1 MAREITNINNFNLQ
15 EDLPNDFLKAVQF
28 FTLLDLVSDGAEIE
42 GFATPSK
49 NSTSL
54 PSTLLSPST
63 STDPQI
69 LAAERTYIQQAQQ
82 DIFLD
87 GRVIRS
93 STGVENIPNTSL
105 AIRTGTDP
113 QEFMG
118 GINELRIANPPTV
131 NLTPATVHNI
141 DPAGVNNSTNN
152 AEANKI
158 TGTVN
163 AGSGVNNT
171 PRAVIVT
178 LRWNS
183 LRQIGADDGSSVPLG
198 IQPNAH
204 FTNGASGNV
213 HIKIR
218 MRDKNGNEI
227 LKSDGTS
234 TSIEDQI
241 NGVSIGTY
249 SKDYRIDIP
258 FDKYVTAT
266 ARSNTYPISVDVL
279 RLDAE
284 FRASFLTAGASH
296 PFADSGLNIYEEG
309 EKRFTAFTFAGLQA
323 VLPQIATITE
333 FPKSAYIGFR
343 YSAEQ
348 FPNIPQRKYFI
359 RGIKVKIPHNSTV
372 ELATGRLTFSGSFNG
387 TFKTDKAWT
396 SDPAWILY
404 ALITEDYGLQ
414 IDEATIDKASF
425 YAASEYCSEL
435 ISSPNGQI
443 PRYSF
448 NGVIK
453 TRKKGLTVI
462 KEVAGVMRASLYY
475 KNGSLK
481 IALDKPD
488 TVTSYLFTNANVV
501 DGAFNYSGTDKDK
514 KFTQVNVSY
523 FNNDIQELD
532 QISVRSSQSLIDK
545 YGLNQTNIQALYTT
559 NKYQAQR
566 FGRSILYNSN
576 FESEIV
582 TFECGLEAA
591 SILEPLM
598 VIKIADRLKETI
610 RASGRINAVTSST
623 EVVVDDST
631 ETTVGIAGDSFL
643 IIDINGGVQEK
654 TIQSVSGS
662 TVTLSSALSP
672 LPQVG
677 TIWAVKTGNVQH
689 RKFRI
694 TNIKQKDNFVFS
706 ITAIVYDDN
715 KYTFIDD
722 LSNSVGIGRPSTT
735 LLDPLDAPEIQELK
749 EELIVVN
756 SRATSRIVLN
766 IGLVNG
772 AKKYQVS
779 YKLNGGS
786 PVVENILT
794 NQFILLNNKEGVY
807 DFSVRSIDSLN
818 RLSTSIADQSLT
830 AVGLSAAPS
839 NVSNLRFEESGDDLI
854 LKFDRS
860 TDKDVLFGGKVK
872 VKYALTSDG
881 TATPQNA
888 NLLREVDGN
897 FDQITINDYQ
907 SGEYFLT
914 FVDVADN
921 ESVTPTSVVINRTI
935 TSGNKLA
942 AQIREHTNNFAGSKV
957 NTVYDSSISGL
968 RLETGYTT
976 GSYTFA
982 SHSNSID
989 LGDSFRLHLEPHFK
1003 KSGFNTATQWDS
1015 FTDNIDDWPESN
1027 FTGSG
1032 TVDKS
1037 ADLIFKVA
1045 KSTTSS
1051 TNISAVYTQ
1060 SGTTVTITSNTHGR
1074 SVGDTII
1081 FDATSGAGVDGTY
1094 VITSISTNTFTF
1106 TSSTSQTITTSN
1118 CTFQYFETFANTDI
1132 IARTLS
1138 FKIDIQNAS
1147 TYENVDIE
1155 ELGVDII
1162 FRPRTERSIDNSSAT
1177 NGVLTSSGSG
1187 ATTVFFNKKFFTGTT
1202 IVGGSTTVFKPVV
1215 SININ
1220 DMQDRDFFTITS
1232 VTSTQFV
1239 VNIKNG
1245 ATGGFVAREFTY
1257 SAFGYGEG

>member
-1 MAREITNINNFNLQ
+1 L
-15 EDLPNDFLKAVQF
+15 
-28 FTLLDLVSDGAEIE
+28 
-42 GFATPSK
+42 
-49 NSTSL
+49 
-54 PSTLLSPST
+54 
-63 STDPQI
+63 
-69 LAAERTYIQQAQQ
+69 
-82 DIFLD
+82 
-87 GRVIRS
+87 
-93 STGVENIPNTSL
+93 
-105 AIRTGTDP
+105 
-113 QEFMG
+113 
-118 GINELRIANPPTV
+118 
-131 NLTPATVHNI
+131 
-141 DPAGVNNSTNN
+141 
-152 AEANKI
+152 
-158 TGTVN
+158 
-163 AGSGVNNT
+163 
-171 PRAVIVT
+171 
-178 LRWNS
+178 
-183 LRQIGADDGSSVPLG
+183 
-198 IQPNAH
+198 
-204 FTNGASGNV
+204 
-213 HIKIR
+213 
-218 MRDKNGNEI
+218 RDKNGNEI

-258 FDKYVTAT
+258 FDKYATAT

-284 FRASFLTAGASH
+284 FRANFLTAGASH

-309 EKRFTAFTFAGLQA
+309 EKRFTTFTFAGLQA
-323 VLPQIATITE
+323 VLPQIVTVTE

-372 ELATGRLTFSGSFNG
+372 ELATGRLTFSGAFNG

-435 ISSPNGQI
+435 ISSPDGQI

-453 TRKKGLTVI
+453 TRKKGLDVI
-462 KEVAGVMRASLYY
+462 REVAGVMRASLYY

-672 LPQVG
+672 LPQAG

-807 DFSVRSIDSLN
+807 EFFVRSIDSLN
-818 RLSTSIADQSLT
+818 RLSTSIADRSLT
-830 AVGLSAAPS
+830 AEGLKADPS

-907 SGEYFLT
+907 SGEYFVT

-942 AQIREHTNNFAGSKV
+942 AQIREHTNNFLGSKV

-989 LGDSFRLHLEPHFK
+989 LGGVFRFHLEPHFK
-1003 KSGFNTATQWDS
+1003 KSGFNTSTQWDS
-1015 FTDNIDDWPESN
+1015 FTDDIDDWPESN

-1045 KSTTSS
+1045 KSTTGTASS
-1051 TNISAVYTQ
+1051 SY
-1060 SGTTVTITSNTHGR
+1060 
-1074 SVGDTII
+1074 
-1081 FDATSGAGVDGTY
+1081 
-1094 VITSISTNTFTF
+1094 
-1106 TSSTSQTITTSN
+1106 
-1118 CTFQYFETFANTDI
+1118 ETFANTDI

-1138 FKIDIQNAS
+1138 FKIDIENAS

-1162 FRPRTERSIDNSSAT
+1162 FRPRTERSIDNSSAI

-1187 ATTVFFNKKFFTGTT
+1187 ATTVTFNKKFFTGTT

>member
-1 MAREITNINNFNLQ
+1 MGSEITNINNFNLQ
-15 EDLPNDFLKAVQF
+15 EDLPNNFLKAVQF

-49 NSTSL
+49 NGISL

-69 LAAERTYIQQAQQ
+69 TSAERTYIQQAQQ
-82 DIFLD
+82 DIFLN
-87 GRVIRS
+87 GRAIRDS
-93 STGVENIPNTSL
+93 GGNETIKNTSL
-105 AIRTGTDP
+105 AIRTGSDN
-113 QEFMG
+113 QGFMG
-118 GINELRIANPPTV
+118 GINELRING
-131 NLTPATVHNI
+131 NLTPLTVYNI
-141 DPAGVNNSTNN
+141 DPSGSNNSTNN
-152 AEANKI
+152 SENNKV
-158 TGTVN
+158 TGTID
-163 AGSGVNNT
+163 AGVNINST

-198 IQPNAH
+198 IQPNA
-204 FTNGASGNV
+204 TYRGGLSGNV
-213 HIKIR
+213 HVKIR
-218 MRDKNGNEI
+218 IRNKNGVEI
-227 LKSDGTS
+227 H
-234 TSIEDQI
+234 SIEDPDI
-241 NGVSIGTY
+241 NGVSIGVF
-249 SKDYRIDIP
+249 SKDYRLDIP
-258 FDKYVTAT
+258 FNIYENST
-266 ARSNTYPISVDVL
+266 SINNNYPLSVDVL

-284 FRASFLTAGASH
+284 FRANFASAGASH
-296 PFADSGLNIYEEG
+296 PFDNNGRNIYEEG
-309 EKRFTAFTFAGLQA
+309 QKRFTEFVFAGLQG
-323 VLPQIATITE
+323 VLPQIETITE
-333 FPKSAYIGFR
+333 FPKTAYIGLR

-348 FPNIPQRKYFI
+348 LPNIPQRKYLI
-359 RGIKVKIPHNSTV
+359 RGIKIKIPHNATV
-372 ELATGRLTFSGSFNG
+372 DLASGRLSYSGSFNG

-404 ALITEDYGLQ
+404 ALITEEYGLQ
-414 IDEATIDKASF
+414 IDEATIDKPSF
-425 YAASEYCSEL
+425 YTASLYCSEL
-435 ISSPNGQI
+435 VNTPDGQT
-443 PRYSF
+443 PRFSF
-448 NGVIK
+448 NGIIN
-453 TRKKGLTVI
+453 TRKKGLDVI
-462 KEVAGVMRASLYY
+462 KEVAGLMRASLYY

-481 IALDKPD
+481 ISLEKPE

-501 DGAFNYSGTDKDK
+501 DGVFNYSGIDKDK
-514 KFTQVNVSY
+514 KFTQINVTY
-523 FNNDIQELD
+523 FNNNIQELD
-532 QISVRSSQSLIDK
+532 QISVRSNQTLIDK
-545 YGLNQTNIQALYTT
+545 YGLNQANTQSLFTTDKFQAV
-559 NKYQAQR
+559 R

-582 TFECGLEAA
+582 TFQCGLEAA

-610 RASGRINAVTSST
+610 RASGRINTVTSST
-623 EVVVDDST
+623 VLVVDNSSN
-631 ETTVGIAGDSFL
+631 TTVGTVGDNFL

-654 TIQSVSGS
+654 TIQSVNGS

-672 LPQVG
+672 LPQPG

-694 TNIKQKDNFVFS
+694 TNIKQKDNFVFTIS
-706 ITAIVYDDN
+706 AIVYDDN

-722 LSNSVGIGRPSTT
+722 LSNTVGIGRPSTT
-735 LLDPLDAPEIQELK
+735 LLDLLDPPEIQELK

-766 IGLVNG
+766 LGIVNG

-779 YKLNGGS
+779 YKLNSGS

-807 DFSVRSIDSLN
+807 DFSIRSIDTLN
-818 RLSTSIADQSLT
+818 RVSTSVAEQSLT
-830 AVGLSAAPS
+830 AVGLSANPS
-839 NVSNLRFEESGDDLI
+839 NVTNLRFEESDDDLI

-872 VKYALTSDG
+872 LKYALISDG

-907 SGEYFLT
+907 SGEYFVT
-914 FVDVADN
+914 FVDVAGN

-942 AQIREHTNNFAGSKV
+942 AQIREHTNNFLGSKV

-989 LGDSFRLHLEPHFK
+989 LGGVFRLHLEPHFK
-1003 KSGFNTATQWDS
+1003 KSGFNTSTQWDS

-1045 KSTTSS
+1045 KSTTGTASS
-1051 TNISAVYTQ
+1051 NY
-1060 SGTTVTITSNTHGR
+1060 
-1074 SVGDTII
+1074 
-1081 FDATSGAGVDGTY
+1081 
-1094 VITSISTNTFTF
+1094 
-1106 TSSTSQTITTSN
+1106 
-1118 CTFQYFETFANTDI
+1118 ETFANTDI

-1138 FKIDIQNAS
+1138 FKIDIENAS

-1155 ELGVDII
+1155 ELGVDIM

-1187 ATTVFFNKKFFTGTT
+1187 ATTVTFNKKFFTGTT
-1202 IVGGSTTVFKPVV
+1202 IVGGSSTVFKPVV

-1220 DMQDRDFFTITS
+1220 NMQDRDFFTITS

>member
-1 MAREITNINNFNLQ
+1 MAREITNINNLNLQ
-15 EDLPNDFLKAVQF
+15 EDLPNDFLKAIQF

-49 NSTSL
+49 NNISI
-54 PSTLLSPST
+54 PSTLLAPST

-69 LAAERTYIQQAQQ
+69 TDAEKTYIQSAQK

-87 GRVIRS
+87 GRAIRDS
-93 STGVENIPNTSL
+93 GGNENITNTSL
-105 AIRTGTDP
+105 AIRIGSDS
-113 QEFMG
+113 QGFMG
-118 GINELRIANPPTV
+118 GINELRVGSSPTV
-131 NLTPATVHNI
+131 NLTPLTVYNI
-141 DPAGVNNSTNN
+141 DPSGSNDSTNN
-152 AEANKI
+152 AENNKV
-158 TGTVN
+158 TGTIN
-163 AGSGVNNT
+163 AGVNINST
-171 PRAVIVT
+171 ARAVVVT
-178 LRWNS
+178 LQWIS
-183 LRQIGADDGSSVPLG
+183 LRQLSADDASSVPLG
-198 IQPNAH
+198 IQPNA
-204 FTNGASGNV
+204 TYPNGLTGNV

-218 MRDKNGNEI
+218 IKNKNGVEI
-227 LKSDGTS
+227 KSVEHFVNGIS
-234 TSIEDQI
+234 T
-241 NGVSIGTY
+241 GVY
-249 SKDYRIDIP
+249 SKDYRMEIP
-258 FDKYVTAT
+258 FDRYQNSTAIT
-266 ARSNTYPISVDVL
+266 NNYPLSIDVL
-279 RLDAE
+279 RIDAE
-284 FRASFLTAGASH
+284 FRKDFSGAGASH
-296 PFADSGLNIYEEG
+296 PFTNDGTNIYEEG
-309 EKRFTAFTFAGLQA
+309 EKRFTEFKFAGLQA
-323 VLPQIATITE
+323 VLPQIETVTE
-333 FPKSAYIGFR
+333 FAKSAYIGFR

-387 TFKTDKAWT
+387 TFKTAKAWT

-404 ALITEDYGLQ
+404 ALITEEYGLQ

-435 ISSPNGQI
+435 INTPDDQQI

-501 DGAFNYSGTDKDK
+501 DGVFNYSGTDKDK

-610 RASGRINAVTSST
+610 RASGRIKTVTSST
-623 EVVVDDST
+623 VIVVDDST
-631 ETTVGIAGDSFL
+631 DTTVGVANDSFL
-643 IIDINGGVQEK
+643 VIDINGGVQEK

-672 LPQVG
+672 LPQAG
-677 TIWAVKTGNVQH
+677 SIWAVKTGNVQH

-722 LSNSVGIGRPSTT
+722 LSNTVGIGRPSTT
-735 LLDPLDAPEIQELK
+735 LLDELDSPEIQELK
-749 EELIVVN
+749 EELIIVN

-766 IGLVNG
+766 LGIVNG

-807 DFSVRSIDSLN
+807 EFSIRSIDSLN
-818 RLSTSIADQSLT
+818 RVSTSITTSSLT
-830 AVGLSAAPS
+830 AVGLSAAPTH
-839 NVSNLRFEESGDDLI
+839 VQNLRAEESGDDLI

-860 TDKDVLFGGKVK
+860 TDKDVLFGGKVNL
-872 VKYALTSDG
+872 KYSLITDG

-897 FDQITINDYQ
+897 FEQITVNDYQ
-907 SGEYFLT
+907 SGEYFLK
-914 FVDVADN
+914 FIDVAGNDS
-921 ESVTPTSVVINRTI
+921 ETRSVVVNRTI
-935 TSGNKLA
+935 TSGNLLA
-942 AQIREHTNNFAGSKV
+942 AQIRENPNFTGTPKV
-957 NTVYDSSISGL
+957 NTVYDSGISGL
-968 RLETGYTT
+968 RLTTGSKT

-982 SHSNSID
+982 SNSNSID
-989 LGDSFRLHLEPHFK
+989 LGSSFKLHLEPHFK
-1003 KSGFNTATQWDS
+1003 KSGFTTATQWDS
-1015 FTDNIDDWPESN
+1015 FTDNIDTWPESN

-1032 TVDKS
+1032 TVDRS

-1060 SGTTVTITSNTHGR
+1060 SGTTVIITSNTHGR

-1106 TSSTSQTITTSN
+1106 TSGTSQTITTSN

-1138 FKIDIQNAS
+1138 FKIDIENES

-1177 NGVLTSSGSG
+1177 NGVLTSSSSG
-1187 ATTVFFNKKFFTGTT
+1187 ATTVTFNKKFFTGTT
-1202 IVGGSTTVFKPVV
+1202 AVGGSTTAFKPVV

-1220 DMQDRDFFTITS
+1220 NMQDRDFFTITS